1 MEDKIKDV
9 PFCVYE
15 SMASRSERTIKR
27 LIVALIISVL
37 LLFATNV
44 VWLVTDFSYTTEE
57 QIIEANQD
65 GYGTNLVGGGDI
77 AYGTES
83 ENHNR

>member
-1 MEDKIKDV
+1 MEDNIKDV

-44 VWLVTDFSYTTEE
+44 VWLVTDVEYGETQT
-57 QIIEANQD
+57 IEADQD
-65 GYGTNLVGGGDI
+65 GHGTNIIGGGDI
-77 AYGTES
+77 SYGAEG
-83 ENHNR
+83 ENHNG

>member
-1 MEDKIKDV
+1 MEDNIKDV

-27 LIVALIISVL
+27 LIVALICTIL

-44 VWLVTDFSYTTEE
+44 VWLVTDLSYTTEE